1 MVQRYLLAK
10 SDREAARGVLVNA
23 AMCVPIYIAF
33 MFIGAC
39 LYGFYKLS
47 SAPPPPLADNVVPHF
62 IVHELPAGIVGLI
75 LAVVLAASM
84 SSVSGDLNSVA
95 TVLTADYFATFFPR
109 TSDRT
114 RLMFGRLAVLAGG
127 TAAALIAIALIP
139 GQGSA
144 SIMERAVTIA
154 TTLSAGILGVF
165 FLGFLTTRAT
175 RRGLYVGIAACL
187 LFTTWGILTEPTHRL
202 RDWGFNFPLN
212 PILIG
217 VLGHFIVFGVGYVAS
232 AVLGG
237 YRPQDAEQLTFHQF
251 RRARRNQAATV
262 TAPAPVAERAVSQ
275 VTP

>member
-1 MVQRYLLAK
+1 
-10 SDREAARGVLVNA
+10 
-23 AMCVPIYIAF
+23 
-33 MFIGAC
+33 
-39 LYGFYKLS
+39 
-47 SAPPPPLADNVVPHF
+47 
-62 IVHELPAGIVGLI
+62 
-75 LAVVLAASM
+75 
-84 SSVSGDLNSVA
+84 
-95 TVLTADYFATFFPR
+95 
-109 TSDRT
+109 
-114 RLMFGRLAVLAGG
+114 VLAGG